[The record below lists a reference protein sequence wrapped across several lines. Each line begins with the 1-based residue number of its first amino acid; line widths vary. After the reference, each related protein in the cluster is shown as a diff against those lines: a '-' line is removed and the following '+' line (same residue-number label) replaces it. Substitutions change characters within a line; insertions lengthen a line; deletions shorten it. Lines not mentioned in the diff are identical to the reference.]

1 MRRILPLAVAAA
13 VLMSAACRQATPA
26 AQAQAA
32 AAPSEMRSIETTPPA
47 AVVHDPP
54 PVLPDEAPAPKPR
67 DPMQAQN
74 MVALTEQDEQ
84 VRAKLPFAPGIGL
97 DPVDGSKISIRATT
111 PTIEVKNRIFYF
123 SSEENKKIFQ
133 ANPEQFMKGIFH

>member
-1 MRRILPLAVAAA
+1 MRKTTILIL
-13 VLMSAACRQATPA
+13 LLGAACSRGTAPA
-26 AQAQAA
+26 PRAQSANAQT
-32 AAPSEMRSIETTPPA
+32 EMRTIESTPPA

-67 DPMQAQN
+67 DAVQAQN
-74 MVALTEQDEQ
+74 MVPLTDQDEQ

-111 PTIEVKNRIFYF
+111 PTVEVKNRIFYF
-123 SSEENKKIFQ
+123 SSEENKRIFM
-133 ANPEQFMKGIFH
+133 ANPAQFMKGIFH